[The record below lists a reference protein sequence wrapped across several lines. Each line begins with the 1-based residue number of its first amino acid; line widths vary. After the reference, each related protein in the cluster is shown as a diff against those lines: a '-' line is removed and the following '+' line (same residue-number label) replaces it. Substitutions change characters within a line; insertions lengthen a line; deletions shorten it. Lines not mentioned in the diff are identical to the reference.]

1 MTALFCLQ
9 GSGALLYPSSK
20 MTLASQFFSLTTRYE
35 LRRWE
40 VVACAVL
47 GLALTCILTFFTV
60 AIVALAG
67 GYMLF
72 TMLLVMLIDYRQF
85 IIPDALSLPAAP
97 LGLAA
102 ALFAF
107 PAPAQEVLLDQ
118 VLAAFVAGGSLY
130 AVRALYFRARGV
142 EGLGLGDVK
151 LATAAGAWVGLE
163 ALPMTCLLATVAALT
178 VVLVRSAFVRSAATR
193 LTTAIPFGS
202 FIAPAI
208 IIMWLIR
215 LLVI

>member
-1 MTALFCLQ
+1 M
-9 GSGALLYPSSK
+9 
-20 MTLASQFFSLTTRYE
+20 
-35 LRRWE
+35 
-40 VVACAVL
+40 ACAAL
-47 GLALTCILTFFTV
+47 GLALTCILAFFTA
-60 AIVALAG
+60 AIAALAA

-72 TMLLVMLIDYRQF
+72 TMLLVMLIDFRQF
-85 IIPDALSLPAAP
+85 IIPDALSLPAVP
-97 LGLAA
+97 LGLIA

-107 PAPAQEVLLDQ
+107 PGAIETILLDQ

-130 AVRALYFRARGV
+130 AVRALYFRMRGV

-151 LATAAGAWVGLE
+151 LAAAAGAWVGLE
-163 ALPMTCLLATVAALT
+163 ALPMTCLLATVAALAA
-178 VVLVRSAFVRSAATR
+178 VLVRSVFVRSTTTS

-208 IIMWLIR
+208 IIMWLFR